1 MEAIRYLKR
10 VGFDEVHRRELALTT
25 MALEGLKQ
33 IPHVHVLGSE
43 RPEEHCGILTFTI
56 DGVHH
61 DVSAILMQM
70 ASLEPRR
77 ASLCPAAAG
86 IFKGHLPPEPAFIF
100 IIPERK

>member
-61 DVSAILMQM
+61 DVSAILDADGIAVRAGHHCAQPL
-70 ASLEPRR
+70 LEYLKVNCRQ
-77 ASLCPAAAG
+77 SQH
-86 IFKGHLPPEPAFIF
+86 IFL
-100 IIPERK
+100 